1 MRARSIVTRL
11 MALPLR
17 HKLIAAGIELAVIA
31 ACLAWSTHLPPQVY
45 RSSALLSFD
54 GSAAGQI
61 SDGGEQTN
69 QIQPVALATS
79 ILSDE
84 VLKTLC
90 WQVGL
95 FSDDPG
101 GGEAARFR
109 SSLMLSFESPSNLR
123 VTWRGADRS
132 QTMAATNAVAVL
144 LTSWVPE
151 SATQQPL
158 DSAPPAPPAP
168 PAPEQLATP
177 APPTGPSP
185 RLMEVQARLGQLR
198 ARLETVLNEQK
209 ALELELATKDQRLVI
224 LGEEARRLEERIRQ
238 ANEERQSDLAA
249 RQPLVALLASEKKNL
264 EVLRARYTDDYPD
277 VETAQE
283 RVAEVEK
290 RLAALPAIRPAP
302 DADQSR
308 LTSLTRERNNQGAER
323 ARLSRLISEKTKLE
337 ANLRSQE
344 AESSAEAARLEKA
357 ETQGLGKLVL
367 SESAPAP
374 APAAAS
380 PPVASSANG
389 DRMRPFTVLE
399 PAGDAQPTD
408 SRHRLL
414 KWIGAVVGPLCA
426 ILYLAMAVWWFRAV
440 RDVETLERIVPDN
453 VAYLGAIPG
462 MNTWRHNV

>member
-31 ACLAWSTHLPPQVY
+31 ACLAWSRHLPPQEY

-54 GSAAGQI
+54 GSAAGQMGP
-61 SDGGEQTN
+61 GGEQTN

-95 FSDDPG
+95 FPDDPG

-109 SSLMLSFESPSNLR
+109 SSLMLSLESPSNLR

-132 QTMAATNAVAVL
+132 QTMAATNSVAVL

-151 SATQQPL
+151 NATQQPL
-158 DSAPPAPPAP
+158 DSAPSAPSPPPPP

-177 APPTGPSP
+177 APATEPSP
-185 RLMEVQARLGQLR
+185 RIAEVQARLGQLG
-198 ARLETVLNEQK
+198 ARLETVLNEEQ
-209 ALELELATKDQRLVI
+209 ALELELATTDQRLTI
-224 LGEEARRLEERIRQ
+224 LGEEARRLEESIRH
-238 ANEERQSDLAA
+238 ANEERQSDLTA

-264 EVLRARYTDDYPD
+264 EVLRARYTDAYPD
-277 VETAQE
+277 VEAAQE
-283 RVAEVEK
+283 RIAEVEK

-302 DADQSR
+302 DTGQSR
-308 LTSLTRERNNQGAER
+308 LTSVTRERNNLGAGR

-337 ANLRSQE
+337 TNLRSQE
-344 AESSAEAARLEKA
+344 AERSAEAARLEKA

-367 SESAPAP
+367 SESAPA
-374 APAAAS
+374 AAS
-380 PPVASSANG
+380 PPVASSVNG

-408 SRHRLL
+408 SRHSLL
-414 KWIGAVVGPLCA
+414 NWIGAVVGPLCA
-426 ILYLAMAVWWFRAV
+426 ILYLVMAVWWFRAV
-440 RDVETLERIVPDN
+440 RDVETLERIVPDD

-462 MNTWRHNV
+462 MNTWRRNV